1 MLSDLNSLFIVF
13 MYLVK
18 HFNYSWPDMT
28 SPSIGL
34 MRDIVTVACNEIN
47 QGGKVRVWVFVCIS
61 SHWVHKY
68 RKDQFLSLLRA
79 VLFAYYHELVA
90 L

>member
-1 MLSDLNSLFIVF
+1 
-13 MYLVK
+13 
-18 HFNYSWPDMT
+18 MT

-47 QGGKVRVWVFVCIS
+47 QGGKVRVWVFVCIT